1 MFTQTLLFFGLVVRI
16 STDTRDYWRS
26 SFDETQE
33 NKVLE
38 VFPKNVKKEK
48 REAGINQM
56 ASAFLSIALDLVE
69 EEEDEKEDEKSE
81 NQPLTTPLTIS
92 SKNP

>member
-1 MFTQTLLFFGLVVRI
+1 M
-16 STDTRDYWRS
+16 
-26 SFDETQE
+26 
-33 NKVLE
+33 LE

-48 REAGINQM
+48 REARINQM

-69 EEEDEKEDEKSE
+69 EEKENGKKDQDIE